1 MKNTLLPAFAL
12 FVLAVAVSCDRDDPV
27 NPSPNPD
34 PDPITDKVHVRDT
47 VGTLP
52 PYDTAAAID
61 GRVWRYV
68 YYTSGRDYQ
77 RNDTVFHPV
86 ETPLVVTTTW
96 TDNTHFTSHTVNT
109 TGYPTNGFVDGKS
122 YRYILRRV
130 CDVQPEQF
138 PSDTSMLV
146 VFLPAD
152 APASDDTATGILD
165 HAYYYEVLSVSDTLV
180 TIFDWGYP
188 LRDESVNSH
197 FFRFRK
203 VSPPI
208 VLD

>member
-1 MKNTLLPAFAL
+1 MKNILLPAFAL
-12 FVLAVAVSCDRDDPV
+12 FVLAVAVSCNKDNDPV
-27 NPSPNPD
+27 NPTPD
-34 PDPITDKVHVRDT
+34 PVTDMVHVLDT

-68 YYTSGRDYQ
+68 YYTSGCDYQ

-109 TGYPTNGFVDGKS
+109 TGYPTNGFVDGEP
-122 YRYILRRV
+122 YRYVLRRV
-130 CDVQPEQF
+130 CDVLPDQF

-152 APASDDTATGILD
+152 APASDDTAPGMLE
-165 HAYYYEVLSVSDTLV
+165 HAHYYEVRSISDTLV
-180 TIFDWGYP
+180 TIADWGYP
-188 LRDESVNSH
+188 FRDESVNCH
-197 FFRFRK
+197 FFRFTK
-203 VSPPI
+203 VVPPT
-208 VLD
+208 VL